1 MSWQWWLLVV
11 ALLLAVFVA
20 IYLSSTAGR
29 LDRLHHRVDVSR
41 ANLVAELRRRRDL
54 TDHVAAI
61 GVVDPASALL
71 LADAV
76 GSVAAAEPSGDSVGL
91 YLAESDLSA
100 VLAAVFSDPLEVD
113 EIIAAPGGEA
123 VERLA
128 DACRRVQI
136 GRRFY
141 NDAVNGTRAVR
152 QGIVVRTFH
161 LQGTAP
167 MPETVEMID
176 TLPAGFAGR

>member
-1 MSWQWWLLVV
+1 MAWQWWLLIAVV
-11 ALLLAVFVA
+11 VVGVLAA

-41 ANLVAELRRRRDL
+41 ANLGAELRRRRDL

-71 LADAV
+71 LAGAV
-76 GSVAAAEPSGDSVGL
+76 ASVDEAEPAGDRVAF
-91 YLAESDLSA
+91 YLAESDLST

-113 EIIAAPGGEA
+113 EIIAAPGGE
-123 VERLA
+123 VVDRLA

-141 NDAVNGTRAVR
+141 NDAVSGTRAMR
-152 QGIVVRTFH
+152 ERPLVRTFH

-167 MPETVEMID
+167 MPEMVEMVD
-176 TLPAGFAGR
+176 TPPPGFAGR

>member
-1 MSWQWWLLVV
+1 MTWQWWLLIVV
-11 ALLLAVFVA
+11 LVVGVLVA
-20 IYLSSTAGR
+20 IFLSSTAGR

-41 ANLVAELRRRRDL
+41 ANLASELRRRRDL

-76 GSVAAAEPSGDSVGL
+76 ASVDAAETGGDRVSF
-91 YLAESDLSA
+91 YLAESDLST
-100 VLAAVFSDPLEVD
+100 VLAAVFSDPVEVD
-113 EIIAAPGGEA
+113 EIVAAPGGEV

-128 DACRRVQI
+128 DACQRVQI

-141 NDAVNGTRAVR
+141 NDAVNGTRSVR
-152 QGIVVRTFH
+152 QSLVVRTFH
-161 LQGTAP
+161 LQGTAA
-167 MPETVEMID
+167 MPETVEMVD
-176 TLPAGFAGR
+176 APPPGFAGR

>member
-76 GSVAAAEPSGDSVGL
+76 QQEESCRNSALSGHFIGDGAQTQTCRSQR
-91 YLAESDLSA
+91 S
-100 VLAAVFSDPLEVD
+100 
-113 EIIAAPGGEA
+113 IA
-123 VERLA
+123 
-128 DACRRVQI
+128 
-136 GRRFY
+136 
-141 NDAVNGTRAVR
+141 
-152 QGIVVRTFH
+152 
-161 LQGTAP
+161 
-167 MPETVEMID
+167 
-176 TLPAGFAGR
+176 TLH